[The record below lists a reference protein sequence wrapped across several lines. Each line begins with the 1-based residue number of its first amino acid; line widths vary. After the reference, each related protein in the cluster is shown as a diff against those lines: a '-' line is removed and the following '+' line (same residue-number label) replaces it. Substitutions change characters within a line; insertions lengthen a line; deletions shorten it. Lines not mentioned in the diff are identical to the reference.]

1 MSSPLKFIA
10 PSLLNDDVVSSWF
23 SLKNADFLN
32 TENAVPGLNI
42 GYNTNATV
50 EEINA
55 NRALL
60 SRGINTPLSDIA
72 YAKQIHGTGIKEVSK
87 GDYAGDYDG
96 LITTTIGIALAIQVA
111 DCAAVL
117 LCDKGKR
124 IISAVHAGWRGA
136 VGGIVPK
143 AIDLMV
149 QKGSSIENIQIFIS
163 PCISLNK
170 FEVGD
175 EVAQRFPD
183 SFVDRESFEKPHVDL
198 GSFIRWQLSE
208 KGILEGNI
216 ENSTACTFTDEN
228 EFYSYRREGDKSGR
242 MMAIIKLN
250 S

>member
-1 MSSPLKFIA
+1 
-10 PSLLNDDVVSSWF
+10 
-23 SLKNADFLN
+23 
-32 TENAVPGLNI
+32 
-42 GYNTNATV
+42 
-50 EEINA
+50 
-55 NRALL
+55 
-60 SRGINTPLSDIA
+60 
-72 YAKQIHGTGIKEVSK
+72 
-87 GDYAGDYDG
+87 
-96 LITTTIGIALAIQVA
+96 
-111 DCAAVL
+111 
-117 LCDKGKR
+117 
-124 IISAVHAGWRGA
+124 
-136 VGGIVPK
+136 
-143 AIDLMV
+143 MV